1 MQNNGYQLF
10 VEWLAIGLQENA
22 SDLHLKVGYKPYI
35 RVSGVLREIS
45 NQYVISNDLMNEI
58 IDHLITTDLH
68 RETYSQTGSVDM
80 GIVVEKLGYFR
91 INIYRQSG
99 TGAIVTR
106 LLPIKVPSFETLG
119 LPEVVKNFADF
130 RTGLVIVTGTTG
142 SGKSTTLASIINEIN
157 KKYNYH
163 IITIEDP
170 IEYRFENNK
179 SIISQR
185 ELGSDCDS
193 FAGALRAALREDPD
207 VIFVGE
213 MRDLET
219 ISTVIAAAETG
230 HLVFSTLHT
239 KSASKTIDRI
249 ISSFEASQQASVA
262 AQLSTVLK
270 AVVSQQLI
278 PRLDGK
284 GRVCATEIL
293 IVNSAIQNLIRENK
307 NHQIDSNI
315 QISKN
320 VGMITIED
328 SLLNLVKQGHITFDE
343 ALSRANNPTYLQ
355 NLAQNKR

>member
-1 MQNNGYQLF
+1 MGSNGYQLF
-10 VEWLAIGLQENA
+10 VEWLSIGLKSKA
-22 SDLHLKVGYKPYI
+22 SDLHLMVGYNPYLRI
-35 RVSGVLREIS
+35 SGVLKEIS
-45 NQYVISNDLMNEI
+45 NNYVISNDLMNDI

-68 RETYSQTGSVDM
+68 RDIYSKTGSVDM
-80 GIVVEKLGYFR
+80 GYVIDKVGYFR

-99 TGAIVTR
+99 TGAIVAR
-106 LLPIKVPSFETLG
+106 LLPISVPTFESLK
-119 LPEVVKNFADF
+119 LPEVVKEFVDF

-142 SGKSTTLASIINEIN
+142 SGKSTTLASLINEIN

-170 IEYRFENNK
+170 IEYRYENNK

-207 VIFVGE
+207 VILVGE

-249 ISSFEASQQASVA
+249 ISSFESSQQASVA
-262 AQLSTVLK
+262 AQLSTVLR

-278 PRLDGK
+278 PRLDGN
-284 GRVCATEIL
+284 GLIVATEIL
-293 IVNSAIQNLIRENK
+293 IVNGAIQNMIRENK
-307 NHQIDSNI
+307 NHQIDSTI

-320 VGMITIED
+320 IGMMTIEE
-328 SLLNLVKQGHITFDE
+328 SLMNLVKQGYISVEE
-343 ALSRANNPTYLQ
+343 ALGRANNPNYLQ
-355 NLAQNKR
+355 SLLQSKK